1 VLKIDINLVFT
12 VINVIVLYL
21 LLRKFLFKPFS
32 KMLANR
38 KKMIQDDFDTA
49 AAAKTSAED
58 MKAQYEKQIQQI
70 QIERDQ
76 ILTEAKKQADQVYQK
91 RMADAEA
98 DAKALAEKTRRQLEE
113 ERRQTERELQDA
125 VADLAMKATK
135 KALESGAPLSEGRY
149 GTLR

>member
-1 VLKIDINLVFT
+1 MLKIDINLVFT

-58 MKAQYEKQIQQI
+58 MKAQYEKQI
-70 QIERDQ
+70 
-76 ILTEAKKQADQVYQK
+76 
-91 RMADAEA
+91 
-98 DAKALAEKTRRQLEE
+98 
-113 ERRQTERELQDA
+113 
-125 VADLAMKATK
+125 
-135 KALESGAPLSEGRY
+135 
-149 GTLR
+149 